1 MNQESETTQLEKLQV
16 KIPYD
21 EDIFGSNE
29 NYLIVL
35 NDLLEDS
42 KNILLETLYP
52 FDDFEDYAIPNRY
65 YNWQLRCCVEL
76 YNLADKQGI
85 TNYAENTISWTKL
98 SDGLSNSLMNK
109 LVSNVGTPKS
119 KTRKSTLPSGTYN
132 LTYREENEDEGV

>member
-1 MNQESETTQLEKLQV
+1 MNEEEEVTQLDKLKI

-29 NYLIVL
+29 NYLMVL

-42 KNILLETLYP
+42 KYILLETLYP
-52 FDDFEDYAIPNRY
+52 FNDFEDYAIPEKY

-85 TNYAENTISWTKL
+85 TNYAENSLSWTKL
-98 SDGLSNSLMNK
+98 SDGLSNTLMNK
-109 LVSNVGTPKS
+109 IVSNVGTPKS
-119 KTRKSTLPSGTYN
+119 NNIKKELPSGTYN
-132 LTYREENEDEGV
+132 LTYKEDEGA